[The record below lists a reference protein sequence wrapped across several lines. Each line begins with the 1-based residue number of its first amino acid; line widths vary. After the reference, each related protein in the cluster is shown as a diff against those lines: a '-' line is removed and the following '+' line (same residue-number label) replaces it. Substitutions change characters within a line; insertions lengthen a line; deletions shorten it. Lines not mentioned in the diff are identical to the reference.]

1 MFYDE
6 NGNFDEEAHGASL
19 EAYEKELAEFD
30 EIRRLMKAR
39 DAVRDR
45 AQDRKARE
53 DDEVKR
59 RDDEQKRGVVR
70 VDEIPRFACG
80 RRRTQGATGEGGE
93 VLSKGA
99 ERGDPLG

>member
-45 AQDRKARE
+45 AQARKARE
-53 DDEVKR
+53 DEEVKR
-59 RDDEQKRGVVR
+59 RDAEQRNAARATKDCALQPAAARPNSQTSAAR
-70 VDEIPRFACG
+70 IP
-80 RRRTQGATGEGGE
+80 
-93 VLSKGA
+93 
-99 ERGDPLG
+99 

>member
-1 MFYDE
+1 MR
-6 NGNFDEEAHGASL
+6 GATLTKRRTAHRW

-70 VDEIPRFACG
+70 VDEIPRLHADADG
-80 RRRTQGATGEGGE
+80 RKEQPEKGGGALQRR
-93 VLSKGA
+93 
-99 ERGDPLG
+99 